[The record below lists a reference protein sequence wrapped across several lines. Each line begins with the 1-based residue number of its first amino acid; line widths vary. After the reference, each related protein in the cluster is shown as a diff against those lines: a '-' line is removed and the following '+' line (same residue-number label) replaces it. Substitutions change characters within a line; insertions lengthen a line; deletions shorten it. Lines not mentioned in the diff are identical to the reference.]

1 MSYSRIVPRC
11 LLAARTVMMRPSMA
25 LCISCQHCLTTVSDS
40 VHRGKNSVAVSAST
54 IPEDTNKE
62 GPLSIPDF
70 NNNRVAF
77 ETKSTASLLRAY
89 IVFQLCRIKPL
100 VNHADQLLHMTR
112 RVFGDYITDSLLK
125 ATLFGHFC
133 GGEDEERLQ
142 PAIADLRRNGI
153 GGILDYAAESDVPTA
168 KFNQPARE
176 YSYESEAACDGNVSI
191 FRSCIRSVANV
202 SPNGF
207 AAIKITALGN
217 PLLLER
223 MSQAIVE
230 TKNLFAKF
238 DINGDGRISRD
249 EFERAHR

>member
-1 MSYSRIVPRC
+1 
-11 LLAARTVMMRPSMA
+11 MMRPSMT
-25 LCISCQHCLTTVSDS
+25 LRLSCQRSLTTGSDS
-40 VHRGKNSVAVSAST
+40 VHRGKSSMAFSASK
-54 IPEDTNKE
+54 IPEDTNTE
-62 GPLSIPDF
+62 GSLSIPDF
-70 NNNRVAF
+70 NSNRVAF

-89 IVFQLCRIKPL
+89 LVFRLCRIRPL
-100 VNHADQLLHMTR
+100 VNHADPLLGMTR

-125 ATLFGHFC
+125 VTVFGHFC
-133 GGEDEERLQ
+133 AGEDEERLQ

-153 GGILDYAAESDVPTA
+153 GGILDYAAENDVPTA

-176 YSYESEAACDGNVSI
+176 YSYESEAACDRHVNI

-202 SPNGF
+202 SPDGF